1 MSYVSLWATIP
12 HKCILPSC
20 PQRAG
25 YEPISLETMI
35 GEHRDREKRFGE
47 FAMILFLD
55 PNGTMPLFVEKQRK
69 EIRS

>member
-1 MSYVSLWATIP
+1 
-12 HKCILPSC
+12 
-20 PQRAG
+20 
-25 YEPISLETMI
+25 MI